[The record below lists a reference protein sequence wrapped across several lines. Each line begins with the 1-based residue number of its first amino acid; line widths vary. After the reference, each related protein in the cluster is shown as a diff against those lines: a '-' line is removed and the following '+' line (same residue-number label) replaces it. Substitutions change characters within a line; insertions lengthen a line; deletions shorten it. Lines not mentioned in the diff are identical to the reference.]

1 MYIIRNIIIHRRTSS
16 IVLTRGLSALL
27 FFLFFY
33 FFFSSSTTDTTGLS
47 LDNCCTAP
55 FLQILLIA
63 LLSQFQKKL
72 LTFLASL
79 PLNQLHN
86 PQLFRRRY
94 FTTAACINNCNFI
107 NVTKRTCNFLRIT
120 WKHFKNHIHN
130 CRLAI

>member
-16 IVLTRGLSALL
+16 ISLTRGSFHYYSLST
-27 FFLFFY
+27 FFL
-33 FFFSSSTTDTTGLS
+33 SSTTDTTGLS

-63 LLSQFQKKL
+63 LLSQFQKKP

-79 PLNQLHN
+79 PLNQSHS
-86 PQLFRRRY
+86 PQLFRPAI
-94 FTTAACINNCNFI
+94 FTTAACIDNCDFI
-107 NVTKRTCNFLRIT
+107 NITKRTCNFLRIT

-130 CRLAI
+130 CRLTI